1 MTSWACP
8 IESNNSSSIFL
19 VSASMTILRNTL
31 NFFGLANMAM
41 QFLASRCR
49 RLLNGCASMPGC
61 HLFRLILMVGIE
73 TLNFASFATKSP
85 VSELRISS
93 VLLPLE
99 IDRKTAHSIIHGRH
113 DGPGALR
120 VGMVPA
126 NKEKED
132 MDAIWGLIGAL
143 IGALASIA
151 TTWITTCNASTQQIA
166 SAEYARSEQNRA
178 FQRETL
184 LELQMAVSD
193 LMRLVSRAQ
202 LGRPK
207 GVSCWH

>member
-1 MTSWACP
+1 
-8 IESNNSSSIFL
+8 
-19 VSASMTILRNTL
+19 
-31 NFFGLANMAM
+31 
-41 QFLASRCR
+41 
-49 RLLNGCASMPGC
+49 
-61 HLFRLILMVGIE
+61 
-73 TLNFASFATKSP
+73 
-85 VSELRISS
+85 
-93 VLLPLE
+93 
-99 IDRKTAHSIIHGRH
+99 
-113 DGPGALR
+113 
-120 VGMVPA
+120 
-126 NKEKED
+126 